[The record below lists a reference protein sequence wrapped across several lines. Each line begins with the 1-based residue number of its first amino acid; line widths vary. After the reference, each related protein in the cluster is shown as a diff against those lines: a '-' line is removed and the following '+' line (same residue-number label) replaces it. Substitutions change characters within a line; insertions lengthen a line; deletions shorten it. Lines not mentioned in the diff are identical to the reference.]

1 MNRGRRT
8 GVPRITALELGWWIQ
23 PARLAILLLFGVLF
37 VGTAGYVLVEGWSV
51 WDAFYMTV
59 ISVTTVGY
67 REVHPLSLPGQAFT
81 AMLLIG
87 GVGTM
92 FYTATLV
99 VARVVEGGFHRRWEA
114 RRRVRMI
121 DELREHFIICGYGR
135 IGRMIVDEFRRE
147 RVPHVVVDRDPERV
161 HEVLELGS
169 LAIAADASTE
179 ETLRRIGLDRARAL
193 IAAAGTDAENVYII
207 LSARLM
213 RPDLFI
219 IGRAENEDTRRKME
233 RAGADRVISPYQLGA
248 HQIAQTALRPA
259 VVDFVQL
266 ATSAQALE
274 LAMEQVRIGPRGEL
288 ENLTLLAANL
298 RQRFGVIVVAI
309 QRADGRMEFNPSPEL
324 PMRANDHIVVLGRPE
339 GLRQLEQ
346 VAGAPASGA
355 PVGAGT

>member
-1 MNRGRRT
+1 M
-8 GVPRITALELGWWIQ
+8 ALKPGIWDLGWWIQ
-23 PARLAILLLFGVLF
+23 PSRLAILLLLVVLLL
-37 VGTAGYVLVEGWSV
+37 GTTGYMLVERWSA

-67 REVHPLSLPGQAFT
+67 REVLPLSFAGEVFT
-81 AMLLIG
+81 AFLLVF

-99 VARVVEGGFHRRWEA
+99 VARVVESGFHSRWEA
-114 RRRVRMI
+114 KRRMRMI
-121 DELREHFIICGYGR
+121 EELSEHFIICGYGR
-135 IGRMIVDEFRRE
+135 IGRMVVEEFRRE
-147 RVPHVVVDRDPERV
+147 HVPHVVVDRDPERV
-161 HEVLELGS
+161 HQVLELGS
-169 LAIAADASTE
+169 LAVLADASTE
-179 ETLRRIGLDRARAL
+179 ETLRRIGLERARAL

-266 ATSAQALE
+266 ATSAQALD
-274 LAMEQVRIGPRGEL
+274 LAMEQVRISPQGEL
-288 ENLTLLAANL
+288 DGVSLLTANL

-309 QRADGRMEFNPSPEL
+309 QRADGRMEFNPSPESE
-324 PMRANDHIVVLGRPE
+324 MRTHDHIVVLGRPD
-339 GLRQLEQ
+339 GLKELEK
-346 VAGAPASGA
+346 VAGATAPSA
-355 PVGAGT
+355 PVGAES